1 MGVHVFQTHTDYTTD
16 IFSFILPRR
25 LKKKNISFSFHF
37 CRFYPSTPKR
47 DRSNWFAKSVTWP
60 GLLPLQ
66 TKGLPAYNA
75 LLLSSSGARCLWGLW
90 TEFSF
95 SLLGELAETT
105 HQSRSKSEIQPYQDF
120 AYARLCWLQCLGVA
134 CGKLMSSFLRKGT
147 FFFKKKGVF
156 WHMKL
161 FQETYYKNH
170 LLYSVVVVCCSLVVL
185 KSKYKSEVGECI
197 RQNTSQ
203 VSLHL
208 WILVWRT
215 EQANNTWWSIISRWA
230 SGPEVSEEL
239 TTPDFYRRKKVNR
252 ILYGENC

>member
-1 MGVHVFQTHTDYTTD
+1 MRTVNR
-16 IFSFILPRR
+16 IFVLPPRR
-25 LKKKNISFSFHF
+25 AGRNHTPEQVKVWDTSIS
-37 CRFYPSTPKR
+37 
-47 DRSNWFAKSVTWP
+47 
-60 GLLPLQ
+60 
-66 TKGLPAYNA
+66 
-75 LLLSSSGARCLWGLW
+75 
-90 TEFSF
+90 
-95 SLLGELAETT
+95 
-105 HQSRSKSEIQPYQDF
+105 
-120 AYARLCWLQCLGVA
+120 RLCLCEIVLTSVSG
-134 CGKLMSSFLRKGT
+134 SSLWETHVLFFKKGDF